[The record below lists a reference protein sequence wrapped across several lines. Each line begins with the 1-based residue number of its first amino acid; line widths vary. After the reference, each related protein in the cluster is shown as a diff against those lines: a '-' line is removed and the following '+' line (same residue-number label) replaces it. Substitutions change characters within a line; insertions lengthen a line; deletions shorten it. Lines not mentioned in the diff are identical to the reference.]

1 MSPPRPLV
9 PRARFRKPS
18 TYRKVHMLWL
28 QAAALL
34 PGRTLHTALALWT
47 AACDTRN
54 PTVQFNPKTALRFG
68 VSREAAQDALSRLL
82 AFGLVKLDQE
92 RRRGRH
98 IAVTLLSLEGV
109 PMALPD
115 TALVVSPG

>member
-1 MSPPRPLV
+1 MSQARTVV
-9 PRARFRKPS
+9 PRAYFRKPP
-18 TYRKVHMLWL
+18 TYRMVHMLWL

-34 PGRTLHTALALWT
+34 PGRTLHTALALWS

-82 AFGLVKLDQE
+82 AFGLVALEQD

-98 IAVTLLSLEGV
+98 VAVTLLSLDGI

-115 TALVVSPG
+115 TTPARPPG

>member
-1 MSPPRPLV
+1 MQQRPVV
-9 PRARFRKPS
+9 PRARFRRPPV
-18 TYRKVHMLWL
+18 YRTVHMLWL

-34 PGRTLHTALALWT
+34 PGRTLHTAVALWS

-54 PTVQFNPKTALRFG
+54 ATVLFNPKSALRFG

-82 AFGLVKLDQE
+82 AFGLVTLDRD

-98 IAVTLLSLEGV
+98 VAVTLLSLEGK
-109 PMALPD
+109 PMVLPD
-115 TALVVSPG
+115 ASPA

>member
-1 MSPPRPLV
+1 MRPRPV
-9 PRARFRKPS
+9 VHRTRFRKPP

-34 PGRTLHTALALWT
+34 PGRTLHTALALWM

-54 PTVQFNPKTALRFG
+54 ATVQFNPKNALRFG

-82 AFGLVKLDQE
+82 AFGLVTLDQD

-98 IAVTLLSLEGV
+98 VAVTLLSLEGL

-115 TALVVSPG
+115 TSLVSPPG

>member
-1 MSPPRPLV
+1 MSVPRPVV
-9 PRARFRKPS
+9 PRAAFRKPPVH
-18 TYRKVHMLWL
+18 RKVHMLWL

-47 AACDTRN
+47 AACDSRN

-68 VSREAAQDALSRLL
+68 VSREAAQDAISRLL
-82 AFGLVKLDQE
+82 AFGLVTLEQD

-98 IAVTLLSLEGV
+98 VAVTLLSLGGA

-115 TALVVSPG
+115 DSPATSPG

>member
-1 MSPPRPLV
+1 MQLRPVV

-18 TYRKVHMLWL
+18 AYRQVHMLWL

-47 AACDTRN
+47 VACDARS
-54 PTVQFNPKTALRFG
+54 PTVQFNPKTAIRFG

-82 AFGLVKLDQE
+82 AFGLVMLEGD

-98 IAVTLLSLEGV
+98 VAVTLLSLGGV
-109 PMALPD
+109 PMVLPD
-115 TALVVSPG
+115 PFPAPSLG

>member
-1 MSPPRPLV
+1 MPPRPVV
-9 PRARFRKPS
+9 PRARFRKPPA
-18 TYRKVHMLWL
+18 YRQVHMLWL

-47 AACDTRN
+47 TACDTRN

-68 VSREAAQDALSRLL
+68 VSREAAQDALNRLL
-82 AFGLVKLDQE
+82 AFGLVTLSLD

-98 IAVTLLSLEGV
+98 VAVTLLSLEGLPLV
-109 PMALPD
+109 LPD
-115 TALVVSPG
+115 TSLAPPPD

>member
-1 MSPPRPLV
+1 MI
-9 PRARFRKPS
+9 
-18 TYRKVHMLWL
+18 WL

-54 PTVQFNPKTALRFG
+54 PTVLFNPKTALRFG

-82 AFGLVKLDQE
+82 AFGLVTLGQE

-98 IAVTLLSLEGV
+98 VAVTLISLDGQ
-109 PMALPD
+109 PMVLPD
-115 TALVVSPG
+115 ASLGSPSG